1 VLGHVFNVLGRPL
14 DVGEKDLP
22 LMERWPI
29 HRKPPDFEDLE
40 PRSEMLETSIKVIDL
55 LEPFV
60 RGGKIGL
67 FGGAG
72 VGKTV
77 LIQEMIYRVA
87 TEHGGVSVF
96 GIELAIEKA
105 KRMQD

>member
-40 PRSEMLETSIKVIDL
+40 PRMQVEVVSLDGELFSGEATFVLARTVEGDIGILANHAPL
-55 LEPFV
+55 L
-60 RGGKIGL
+60 
-67 FGGAG
+67 A
-72 VGKTV
+72 
-77 LIQEMIYRVA
+77 
-87 TEHGGVSVF
+87 
-96 GIELAIEKA
+96 ELAPYDVKIHPPA
-105 KRMQD
+105 AMRISPSRAGSCR